1 MELDWGN
8 AHHISA
14 VREAA
19 SGLKLLLGADVCY
32 SLQAVTKLF
41 TTAMALL
48 ADGGVFLLCYVSRW
62 SNLDSALVLEAEAAG
77 FWIKELPGTRRQVSG
92 GLEGWIYELWKP

>member
-8 AHHISA
+8 LHHIST

-19 SGLKLLLGADVCY
+19 TGLQLLLGADVCY

-48 ADGGVFLLCYVSRW
+48 ADGGIFLLCYVSRW
-62 SNLDSALVLEAEAAG
+62 SNLDTALVHEAEAAG
-77 FWIKELPGTRRQVSG
+77 FSIDELPGTRRQMPG
-92 GLEGWIYELWKP
+92 GLEGWIFKLRKS

>member
-8 AHHISA
+8 AHHIST

-32 SLQAVTKLF
+32 SLQAVTKTLHNSHGP
-41 TTAMALL
+41 A
-48 ADGGVFLLCYVSRW
+48 GRWWRFLIVLC
-62 SNLDSALVLEAEAAG
+62 
-77 FWIKELPGTRRQVSG
+77 
-92 GLEGWIYELWKP
+92 

>member
-8 AHHISA
+8 AHHISK

-19 SGLKLLLGADVCY
+19 SGLQVLLGADVCY

-48 ADGGVFLLCYVSRW
+48 ADGGTFLLCYVSRW
-62 SNLDSALVLEAEAAG
+62 SNLDTALVHEAEAAG
-77 FWIKELPGTRRQVSG
+77 FLIKELPGTRRQVPG
-92 GLEGWIYELWKP
+92 GLEGWILKLWKF